1 MTQNIKKHDVEAQYI
16 ELILVCCLFLG
27 YTSFQCFASGVPAH
41 VLRNDSTPCVFAV
54 EKNASG
60 EFWGPNPYVEES
72 GSKPGLV
79 QEFPFKH
86 GKWYPCTSFNPDFL
100 KSYFGSRISVRMGCL
115 VATKYQQDIPVWVCF
130 FFECRSSAPEVV
142 LGMTGTSSRDPVI
155 GGFLILLKSILL
167 NYIILGL
174 SYNQYKDP

>member
-1 MTQNIKKHDVEAQYI
+1 VEAQYI

-54 EKNASG
+54 EKNAFG

-86 GKWYPCTSFNPDFL
+86 GK
-100 KSYFGSRISVRMGCL
+100 
-115 VATKYQQDIPVWVCF
+115 
-130 FFECRSSAPEVV
+130 
-142 LGMTGTSSRDPVI
+142 
-155 GGFLILLKSILL
+155 
-167 NYIILGL
+167 
-174 SYNQYKDP
+174 